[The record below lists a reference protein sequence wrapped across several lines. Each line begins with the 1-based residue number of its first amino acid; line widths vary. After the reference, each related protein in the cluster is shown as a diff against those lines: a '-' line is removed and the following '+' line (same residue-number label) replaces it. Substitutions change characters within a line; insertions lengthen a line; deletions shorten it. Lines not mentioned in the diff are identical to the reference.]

1 MTNFWDVLASPF
13 HAAESVVNN
22 LIGLPKSIVH
32 DMTTAGASVVHDAVS
47 IPKTALHEGAQLGSN
62 VSHDLGSTV
71 QGLGKSVDHAI
82 DATTKNLIL
91 PLSIGAAAL
100 AFFMIQKS
108 GK

>member
-1 MTNFWDVLASPF
+1 MTNFWDVLTSPF

-32 DMTTAGASVVHDAVS
+32 DLTTAGTSVVHDAVT
-47 IPKTALHEGAQLGSN
+47 IPKTFLHEGAQLGSN
-62 VSHDLGSTV
+62 VSHDLGNTV

-82 DATTKNLIL
+82 DQTTKNLIL

-100 AFFMIQKS
+100 AFFMIQK
-108 GK
+108 K